1 VIILIYGTSKHILNG
16 GRKMTTKQEDM
27 IIRQLIALEL
37 KIGKIDKYTS
47 YNNYE
52 IIKACQSNLNHALN
66 SLVKCDE

>member
-1 VIILIYGTSKHILNG
+1 
-16 GRKMTTKQEDM
+16 MTTKQEET

-52 IIKACQSNLNHALN
+52 IIKACQSNLNHTLN

>member
-16 GRKMTTKQEDM
+16 GSKMTTKQEEA

-52 IIKACQSNLNHALN
+52 IIKACQSNLNHVLN